1 MGKQHE
7 TVLVKCNKSA
17 CGAQG
22 FCGHATPHVERENCY
37 NNRPDERTSKDLK
50 YPRIVCPACAAKG

>member
-1 MGKQHE
+1 MGKKHKA
-7 TVLVKCNKSA
+7 VLVKCDKSS

-37 NNRPDERTSKDLK
+37 NDRPDERMSKDLK
-50 YPRIVCPACAAKG
+50 HPRIVCPVCAAKG